1 MTQELEQAIAMLLPE
16 WHEAGRNFFER
27 QYENLDY
34 DSPSYAHTAKE
45 RRKYV
50 ALDSG
55 TSGAFLLDKST
66 GDIFNIKAYGVPKS
80 KVGNINGMTGGRLYQ
95 FHR

>member
-1 MTQELEQAIAMLLPE
+1 MTQELEQAISKLLPE
-16 WHEAGRNFFER
+16 WHEAGREFFER
-27 QYENLDY
+27 RYENLDY
-34 DSPSYAHTAKE
+34 DCPTWAKTVKE

-55 TSGAFLLDKST
+55 TSGAFLVDKNT
-66 GDIFNIKAYGVPKS
+66 GDIFNIKAYGVPKAR
-80 KVGNINGMTGGRLYQ
+80 VGNINGMTGGRLYQ